1 MSIGGTHEEEHLN
14 LKNIQLKAAD
24 VSVKCGYKQLKL
36 QYKIGK
42 KCGEGAYGEVFRGYD
57 KKNPKHEVAIKIIDK
72 INFTEETEKVFK
84 EEINIMFKL
93 DHPNIVKF
101 FETYE
106 SQTHLYLVVEFCP
119 GGELFDSDNPT
130 SLLK

>member
-1 MSIGGTHEEEHLN
+1 M
-14 LKNIQLKAAD
+14 
-24 VSVKCGYKQLKL
+24 
-36 QYKIGK
+36 
-42 KCGEGAYGEVFRGYD
+42 FRGYD

-72 INFTEETEKVFK
+72 MNFTEETEKVFK

-106 SQTHLYLVVEFCP
+106 S
-119 GGELFDSDNPT
+119 
-130 SLLK
+130 